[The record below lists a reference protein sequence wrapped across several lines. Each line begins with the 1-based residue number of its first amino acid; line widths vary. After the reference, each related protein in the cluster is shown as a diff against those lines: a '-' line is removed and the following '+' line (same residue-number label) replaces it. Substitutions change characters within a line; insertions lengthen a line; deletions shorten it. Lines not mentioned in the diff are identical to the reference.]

1 MNPKQQVNRF
11 FLLMTAPFLGMLM
24 WLLYAQLSVV
34 IPKLDSTA
42 AAASDFSIHNEAVS
56 VGDKLTVA
64 TAETTA
70 LKSTI
75 EQFYELYDKSS
86 SEANAMVKIATSQ
99 VSRPTQIFD
108 SRLSEIFGKPTKQ
121 VNTDNIDL
129 KLYAFSDQNYKGYAL
144 KADLKSDKA
153 MQMILGK
160 DKIGGS
166 ETTQSAANRYGAV
179 AGVNAGGFA
188 DDKSGRYPTGTT
200 VYNSKYVYGFFPS
213 EDNYSFVGLNADR
226 KLIGGKFYRQSE
238 LDKLKPTFGATFVPQ
253 LLKDGSKLE
262 LPSQWVSSPFRAPRT
277 VIGNFRNDQI
287 LIIVTDGYDERGG
300 SGSTLAELQD
310 KMHQLGIQDAYNL
323 DGGGSSTLVF
333 DGKVV
338 NRPSDGGRMRP
349 LPTHFL
355 FFK

>member
-11 FLLMTAPFLGMLM
+11 FLLATAPFLGVLM
-24 WLLYAQLSVV
+24 WLLYTQLAVV
-34 IPKLDSTA
+34 IPKLETIA
-42 AAASDFSIHNEAVS
+42 AAAAADFSIHNDAVS
-56 VGDKLTVA
+56 IGEKLTSA
-64 TAETTA
+64 NTETVA
-70 LKSTI
+70 LKGTI
-75 EQFYELYDKSS
+75 EKFYELYDKSS
-86 SEANAMVKIATSQ
+86 SEANAMVKLAADQ

-108 SRLSEIFGKPTKQ
+108 SRLSGVFGKPTKQ
-121 VNTDNIDL
+121 VNTGNIDL
-129 KLYAFSDQNYKGYAL
+129 KLYVFSDKNYKGYAL

-166 ETTQSAANRYGAV
+166 ETTLSAANRYGAV

-200 VYNSKYVYGFFPS
+200 VYNGKYVYGFFPS
-213 EDNYSFVGLNADR
+213 EDNYSFFGLNADR
-226 KLIGGKFYRQSE
+226 KLIGGKFYRQAE

-253 LLKDGSKLE
+253 LLKSGSKLDI
-262 LPSQWVSSPFRAPRT
+262 PSQWASSPFRAPRT
-277 VIGNFRNDQI
+277 VIGNFKNDQV
-287 LIIVTDGYDERGG
+287 LVIVTDGYDERGG

-310 KMHQLGIQDAYNL
+310 KMQQVGIQDAYNL

-338 NRPSDGGRMRP
+338 NSPSDGRMRT